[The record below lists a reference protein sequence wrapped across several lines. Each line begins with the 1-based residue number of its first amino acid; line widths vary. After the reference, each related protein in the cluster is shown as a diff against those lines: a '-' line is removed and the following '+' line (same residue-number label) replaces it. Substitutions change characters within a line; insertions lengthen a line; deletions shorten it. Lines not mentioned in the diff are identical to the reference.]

1 MLIIIAISVI
11 LLLPIISYLL
21 QPLSNQKSI
30 VFLISFL
37 IFGGFILNFLSSNSL
52 IGSWVQVTQSESI
65 YKTISSNKEFDRSF
79 IKQYL
84 ENTSSE
90 DDSFMLG
97 VQIFYKAL
105 EVRSFNS
112 AESILKTL
120 NSEFISEAFQ
130 VPIFNLLADLRD
142 EKYPDLRNSSLL
154 ISIENPSNCSLQSLQ
169 FFVSI
174 PGGPEVNIAAREI
187 ISPDINQLFR
197 LDKTNSLVR
206 GFDITSAF
214 LQQEMIKVEALA
226 QCNNAAFQ
234 AFKSLDLK
242 YSKDNQD
249 EVFFYANEWL
259 KKEQ

>member
-1 MLIIIAISVI
+1 MLIIIAVSVI

-21 QPLSNQKSI
+21 QPLSTQKSI

-65 YKTISSNKEFDRSF
+65 YKTISSNKEFDNSF
-79 IKQYL
+79 IVQYL

-97 VQIFYKAL
+97 VQVFYKAL

-120 NSEFISEAFQ
+120 NSQFISEAFQ

-142 EKYPDLRNSSLL
+142 EKYPDLANSSLF

-174 PGGPEVNIAAREI
+174 PGGPEVNIATKEI

-214 LQQEMIKVEALA
+214 LQQEMIKVEAIA

>member
-1 MLIIIAISVI
+1 MLIIIAVSVI

-21 QPLSNQKSI
+21 QPLSTQKSI

-65 YKTISSNKEFDRSF
+65 YKTISSNKDFDSSF
-79 IKQYL
+79 IVQYL

-97 VQIFYKAL
+97 VQVFYKAL

-120 NSEFISEAFQ
+120 NSQFISEAFQ

-142 EKYPDLRNSSLL
+142 EKYPDLANSSLL
-154 ISIENPSNCSLQSLQ
+154 ISIESPSNCSLQSLQ

-174 PGGPEVNIAAREI
+174 PAY
-187 ISPDINQLFR
+187 
-197 LDKTNSLVR
+197 TYY
-206 GFDITSAF
+206 FDT
-214 LQQEMIKVEALA
+214 
-226 QCNNAAFQ
+226 
-234 AFKSLDLK
+234 
-242 YSKDNQD
+242 YR
-249 EVFFYANEWL
+249 
-259 KKEQ
+259 

>member
-1 MLIIIAISVI
+1 MLIIIAVSVI

-21 QPLSNQKSI
+21 QPLSNQKSM

-65 YKTISSNKEFDRSF
+65 YKTISSNKEFDGSF
-79 IKQYL
+79 IVQYL

-97 VQIFYKAL
+97 VQVFYKAL

-120 NSEFISEAFQ
+120 NSQFISEAFQ

-142 EKYPDLRNSSLL
+142 EKYPDLANSSLF

-174 PGGPEVNIAAREI
+174 PGGPEVNIATKEI

-226 QCNNAAFQ
+226 QCNNVAFQ

>member
-30 VFLISFL
+30 IFLTSFL
-37 IFGGFILNFLSSNSL
+37 IFGGFILNFLSPNSL

-65 YKTISSNKEFDRSF
+65 YKTISSNKEFDGSF
-79 IKQYL
+79 IGQYL

-90 DDSFMLG
+90 DESFMLG
-97 VQIFYKAL
+97 VQVFYKAL

-120 NSEFISEAFQ
+120 NSQFISETFQ

-142 EKYPDLRNSSLL
+142 EKYPDLASSSLL
-154 ISIENPSNCSLQSLQ
+154 ARIENPPNCNLQSLQ
-169 FFVSI
+169 FFVSL
-174 PGGPEVNIAAREI
+174 PDGPDVNLAAKEI
-187 ISPDINQLFR
+187 ISPDLNQLFR
-197 LDKTNSLVR
+197 LDKSNSLVR

-214 LQQEMIKVEALA
+214 LQQEMIKVEAQA
-226 QCNNAAFQ
+226 QCANSAFQ

-242 YSKDNQD
+242 YSKDNQ
-249 EVFFYANEWL
+249 EKLFFYANEWL
-259 KKEQ
+259 KK